1 MSFDI
6 RFFPSDDSQRYRYDS
21 RSDPTDQDAF
31 VVDYRNTRAT
41 LEWVG
46 ETEGG
51 FRFESYPI
59 GRYPDGR
66 EPGQFFAVSG
76 TERNG
81 VFVTGDGP

>member
-6 RFFPSDDSQRYRYDS
+6 RFFPKGDSERYSYDS
-21 RSDPTDQDAF
+21 RTDPTERDAF
-31 VVDYRNTRAT
+31 IVDYWDTQAT

-51 FRFESYPI
+51 FRFESYRI
-59 GRYPDGR
+59 GKYPVGR

-76 TERNG
+76 QERNG
-81 VFVTGDGP
+81 VFADR